1 MTDTP
6 SPDPAPVSDGPR
18 PTAAESGPESG
29 DAAGQ
34 PVALT
39 ISRQY
44 VKDFSFENPNAP
56 QIYAMFS
63 DEGPDLQFTVDMAAS
78 PLGERTHE
86 VVVSLNVTAK
96 QGETTAF
103 ILELQY
109 AGLVTVGEGLA
120 EGPLERT
127 LMIEVP
133 RYLFPFIRATIANAT
148 REGGFPP
155 LLLSPIDFRQLYRE
169 RRLKAEPGAEAPP
182 AAATA

>member
-6 SPDPAPVSDGPR
+6 SADPAPASNGPG
-18 PTAAESGPESG
+18 PTDAETGDSG
-29 DAAGQ
+29 AQ
-34 PVALT
+34 PVSLT

-44 VKDFSFENPNAP
+44 VKDLSFENPHAP
-56 QIYAMFS
+56 QIYAMFG
-63 DEGPDLQFTVDMAAS
+63 DEGPDLQFTVDLAAN
-78 PLGERTHE
+78 PLGERSHE

-103 ILELQY
+103 IMELQY

-120 EGPLERT
+120 DGPLERT

-133 RYLFPFIRATIANAT
+133 RYLFPFIRASIATTT

-169 RRLKAEPGAEAPP
+169 RRLRAEAGEDAPA